1 MFRFAHLINVS
12 FFDDLFAVMTDLVD
26 NGVQSLNF
34 MFISNNNKVVIVIII
49 VLFLILVIGNLP
61 IVLVNLIK
69 ILVSIQY

>member
-26 NGVQSLNF
+26 NGVQSFNF
-34 MFISNNNKVVIVIII
+34 MFISNNNKVIIII
-49 VLFLILVIGNLP
+49 VLFLMLVIGNLS